1 MLHLFVSGDIAIDII
16 PNDFAVLCGILVNV
30 ERGKLFTV
38 LGV

>member
-1 MLHLFVSGDIAIDII
+1 MLHLFVSRYVTIDII
-16 PNDFAVLCGILVNV
+16 PDDFAVLRGILVNV